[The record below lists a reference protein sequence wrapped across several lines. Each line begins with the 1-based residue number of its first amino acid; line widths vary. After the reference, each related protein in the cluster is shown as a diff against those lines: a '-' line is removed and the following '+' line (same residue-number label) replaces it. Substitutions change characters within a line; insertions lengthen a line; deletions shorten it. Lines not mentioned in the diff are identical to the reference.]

1 MSLGPQ
7 SLTFLVIDCEK
18 FAGNDPIIKMKM
30 QPKSKRPL

>member
-7 SLTFLVIDCEK
+7 RFTFLVIDCEK

-30 QPKSKRPL
+30 